1 MTPYGRSMGTAE
13 IHALPR
19 EEKLRLMELLWA
31 DLSSDDSALESP
43 SWHGSALRETEVRWN
58 AGKEDA
64 LDWSA
69 AKKELRRRFE

>member
-1 MTPYGRSMGTAE
+1 MGIAE

-31 DLSSDDSALESP
+31 DLSSDDSTLDSP
-43 SWHGSALRETEVRWN
+43 SWHESVLRETETRWN
-58 AGKEDA
+58 AGKEEA
-64 LDWSA
+64 LDWSE